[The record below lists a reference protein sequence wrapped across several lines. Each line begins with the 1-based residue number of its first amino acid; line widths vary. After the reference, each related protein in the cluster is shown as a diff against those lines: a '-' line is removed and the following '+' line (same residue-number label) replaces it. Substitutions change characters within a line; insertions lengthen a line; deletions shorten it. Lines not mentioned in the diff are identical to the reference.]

1 MCRKEEYKIKN
12 KYQIKRIQG
21 KTKQN
26 KKRNNQL
33 GQLFN
38 IFSQKNT
45 QKTIL
50 RSVPI
55 RRYPRKNQIHLRNLT
70 KQKQLIQ

>member
-26 KKRNNQL
+26 KKKEQPV
-33 GQLFN
+33 GTVVQY
-38 IFSQKNT
+38 IQSKKYPKN
-45 QKTIL
+45 
-50 RSVPI
+50 
-55 RRYPRKNQIHLRNLT
+55 HFM
-70 KQKQLIQ
+70 